1 MFIDDETTA
10 RDRRVT
16 SIFFSNISGVA
27 KRKTLL
33 RDLIDPKKE
42 DIKPKF

>member
-1 MFIDDETTA
+1 M
-10 RDRRVT
+10 RRLPEIGVLQVF
-16 SIFFSNISGVA
+16 FFSNISGVA